1 MIPFLVK
8 AVGVLSALVQLVK
21 AVVVIVIECKKAYA
35 EVLNKVAETNTV
47 SNTVSNTAQAEQVEE
62 VEVANAST
70 ESRKVFSTYSYPEVD
85 LTMFEGKMF
94 SWAPD
99 MEPTPG

>member
-21 AVVVIVIECKKAYA
+21 AVVVIAVECKKAYA
-35 EVLNKVAETNTV
+35 EMTKKMVDTNSEVKTV
-47 SNTVSNTAQAEQVEE
+47 SNTQQVEE
-62 VEVANAST
+62 VEVANASS
-70 ESRKVFSTYSYPEVD
+70 ESTKVFNTYSYPEVD
-85 LTMFEGKMF
+85 LTMFEGKVF

-99 MEPTPG
+99 MEPSLG